1 MNKTIKVAAT
11 LSIAGVLALTGCGGD
26 SDASDGGGTT
36 LNLVGY
42 SVLEQANK
50 GVISAFEDTDAGK
63 DVELQGVLRRL
74 RRPVACR
81 RGRAKADEVH
91 LSLEPDV
98 TRLVDEGL
106 VADDWK
112 DNDTKGI
119 CTNSVV
125 VFVVQKGNPKGIES
139 WDDLIQDGVG
149 IVTPNPASSGS
160 AKWNLLAAY
169 GAAKD
174 EGGSDEAAQEY
185 MTKFFGNVAA
195 LPDSGRD
202 ATTAFTSGTG
212 DVLLSYENEAILA
225 RQSGQDFDYVIPD
238 ETLLDRERRARSSTD
253 APKAAAGLPGLP
265 EERRRPEA
273 VRRDRLPPARRRRRP
288 RGRRRQRPERPVPG
302 AGRSCSPSTVT
313 SAAGARPTACTSA
326 TARTAT
332 RSGSSPRSSPR
343 PGSSR
348 NHVYCDRK
356 CRGGPAGARAPVGL
370 AAQPDQGLR
379 ARAGRQHDLCSA
391 CWC

>member
-1 MNKTIKVAAT
+1 MDKTIKVAAT

-26 SDASDGGGTT
+26 SDSGSDKTT
-36 LNLVGY
+36 LNIVGY

-50 GVISAFEDTDAGK
+50 GVISAFEKTDAGK
-63 DVELQGVLRRL
+63 DVTFKESYGASGDQSRAV
-74 RRPVACR
+74 VA
-81 RGRAKADEVH
+81 GAKASEVH

-98 TRLVDEGL
+98 TRLVDAGL

-139 WDDLIQDGVG
+139 WDDLIESGVG

-238 ETLLDRERRARSSTD
+238 ETLSIDNACAVLKD
-253 APKAAAGLPGLP
+253 APKAAEDFLDFQKSEDGQKLYAETGYRPLVDVGDLEVEGANDPSDPFPAPGKLLTIDTDFGGWADANTKFFDENDGILTKIQAEAG
-265 EERRRPEA
+265 
-273 VRRDRLPPARRRRRP
+273 
-288 RGRRRQRPERPVPG
+288 Q
-302 AGRSCSPSTVT
+302 
-313 SAAGARPTACTSA
+313 
-326 TARTAT
+326 
-332 RSGSSPRSSPR
+332 
-343 PGSSR
+343 
-348 NHVYCDRK
+348 
-356 CRGGPAGARAPVGL
+356 
-370 AAQPDQGLR
+370 
-379 ARAGRQHDLCSA
+379 
-391 CWC
+391 

>member
-1 MNKTIKVAAT
+1 MNRTIKVAAT
-11 LSIAGVLALTGCGGD
+11 LAVAGVLALTGCGND
-26 SDASDGGGTT
+26 SGSGSDSSKTT
-36 LNLVGY
+36 VNIVGY

-50 GVISAFEDTDAGK
+50 GVISAFEKTAAGK
-63 DVELQGVLRRL
+63 DVTFKESYGASGDQSRAV
-74 RRPVACR
+74 VA
-81 RGRAKADEVH
+81 GQKADEVH

-139 WDDLIQDGVG
+139 WDDLVQPGVG

-174 EGGSDEAAQEY
+174 EGGSDEAALAY

-225 RQSGQDFDYVIPD
+225 RQSGQDFDYVIPE
-238 ETLLDRERRARSSTD
+238 ETLSIDNACAVLKD
-253 APKAAAGLPGLP
+253 APQAASDFLDFQKSADGQKLYAETGYRPLTDVGDLEVEGANDPSDPYPAPAHLLTIDGDFGGWADANTTFFDENDGVLTKIQAEAG
-265 EERRRPEA
+265 
-273 VRRDRLPPARRRRRP
+273 
-288 RGRRRQRPERPVPG
+288 Q
-302 AGRSCSPSTVT
+302 
-313 SAAGARPTACTSA
+313 
-326 TARTAT
+326 
-332 RSGSSPRSSPR
+332 
-343 PGSSR
+343 
-348 NHVYCDRK
+348 
-356 CRGGPAGARAPVGL
+356 
-370 AAQPDQGLR
+370 
-379 ARAGRQHDLCSA
+379 
-391 CWC
+391 